1 MATVLFCGECWSWAS
16 GNDPPA
22 VLFKLKR
29 LSPRGSAPSSEL
41 PGEELLRGLRRR
53 WKDLAAIGRQTS
65 RMSVVSFASARWANH
80 PSYFP
85 VEMFWSLAKGGKAD
99 PNWLRHHP
107 PCSWLA
113 PGIGSSVGRKGSLQ
127 ELVWQALSFPTIPL
141 PKHLRASVS
150 PRGLEA
156 HVLGR
161 VGP

>member
-22 VLFKLKR
+22 VLFKPKC
-29 LSPRGSAPSSEL
+29 LSPHGSALSSEL
-41 PGEELLRGLRRR
+41 AGQELLRGLRKP
-53 WKDLAAIGRQTS
+53 WKDLATTGRQTS
-65 RMSVVSFASARWANH
+65 GMSVVFLASARWADH
-80 PSYFP
+80 PSYLP
-85 VEMFWSLAKGGKAD
+85 VEMFWSLAKAGKAD

-113 PGIGSSVGRKGSLQ
+113 PGIGPSVVQ
-127 ELVWQALSFPTIPL
+127 ELVWQALSFPTIQL

-150 PRGLEA
+150 PPGLEA